1 MGPIGAH
8 VRDRITPGTMN
19 RAAVAT
25 LVLLLSGGCV
35 LVSSPAYVYRGGT
48 AASTIVSGFVQRGS
62 ASWYGVP
69 FHGRKTAS
77 GEIYDMNG
85 MTCAHRTLPFG
96 TVLLVTNINNG
107 RSATVRVTDRGP
119 YVSGRIVDLS
129 RGAASAIGMLE
140 TGTAQVELKVVGND

>member
-1 MGPIGAH
+1 MRKAVTGA
-8 VRDRITPGTMN
+8 
-19 RAAVAT
+19 
-25 LVLLLSGGCV
+25 VLLMIFQGCSF
-35 LVSSPAYVYRGGT
+35 VSSPAYVYRGIPAAT
-48 AASTIVSGFVQRGS
+48 AIVSGFVQRGT

-77 GEIYDMNG
+77 GETYDMNG

-96 TVLLVTNINNG
+96 TVLLVTNLGNG

-129 RGAASAIGMLE
+129 RGAASSLGMLD
-140 TGTAQVELKVVGND
+140 TGTAQVELKVVGNE

>member
-1 MGPIGAH
+1 MKRLLP
-8 VRDRITPGTMN
+8 
-19 RAAVAT
+19 AA
-25 LVLLLSGGCV
+25 LVLLGFQGCSF
-35 LVSSPAYVYRGGT
+35 VSSPVYVYRGIP
-48 AASTIVSGFVQRGS
+48 ASVAIVSGFVQRGT

-77 GEIYDMNG
+77 GETFDMNG

-96 TVLLVTNINNG
+96 TVLLVTNLDNG

-129 RGAASAIGMLE
+129 RGAASSLGMLE
-140 TGTAQVELKVVGND
+140 TGTAQVELRVVGNE